1 MPTKTEERKPG
12 LFPIGNPPPARTLM
26 RRLLTNAVNGTPPSA
41 WGPPGCPPRAFST
54 KPPQSRSR
62 AEGFRRRVVATH
74 EPHPKPPNRC
84 KNQNTKP
91 VNAAHPRH
99 QQNPQ
104 TNQSTLP
111 NCSITKYEK
120 PVNAAP
126 PQPQQISK
134 KNPSTPQP
142 QHQQNPQTTQSTL
155 PNCSITKYETPVNAA
170 C

>member
-1 MPTKTEERKPG
+1 
-12 LFPIGNPPPARTLM
+12 M

-91 VNAAHPRH
+91 VNTAHPRH

-104 TNQSTLP
+104 TSQSTLP

-126 PQPQQISK
+126 PQPQQNPK
-134 KNPSTPQP
+134 KNPSPPQP

-155 PNCSITKYETPVNAA
+155 PNCSLTKYEAPVNAA
-170 C
+170 PPQHRQNPKKNPVNAASLQP